1 MIMILHG
8 NIVFDPTTTPYQIE
22 PAEFPHAGT
31 PGEQYE
37 FLLRYA
43 ILAPSTHNTQPWKF
57 AIRESGVEIY
67 ADYTRRVPVA
77 DPDDRELFLS
87 LGAAIFNLRVA
98 AAHFGFRCRVSYD
111 TGGDPD
117 GPVAAASLSGGVGQD
132 ASQIGALFPFIVK
145 RRTNRNPFLLSRVPN
160 AAVEAFPKAGD
171 WGEASLV
178 LSRDGLFIERVATLV
193 AEADRVQFA
202 DSTFRREVAEWL
214 RPTRRARA
222 DGIPG
227 STLGTRG
234 VAAAL
239 APWAMKVLD
248 LGRLRAAHDRYL
260 CIEAPGLIVVVSE
273 DNKDQWLESGELL
286 EHTLLTAAK
295 EGLQCSY
302 FNMPIQV
309 ANLRRDLR
317 KLLGLSAWP
326 QLLLRIGY
334 CLMESEPTPRR
345 PLEEVLIP

>member
-1 MIMILHG
+1 MSLHA

-22 PAEFPHAGT
+22 PSEFPRAGT
-31 PGEQYE
+31 SGEQYE

-43 ILAPSTHNTQPWKF
+43 VLAPSTHNTQPWKF
-57 AIRESGVEIY
+57 AIRESGVEVY

-98 AAHFGFRCRVSYD
+98 AAHFGFLCRVTYNR
-111 TGGDPD
+111 GGGPD
-117 GPVAAASLSGGVGQD
+117 EPVAVAGLTEGEGQD
-132 ASQIGALFPFIVK
+132 GGQIDALFPFIVK

-160 AAVEAFPKAGD
+160 AAVEAFSGAGHS
-171 WGEASLV
+171 GQASMI
-178 LSRDGLFIERVATLV
+178 LSRDGGLIEQVASLV

-202 DSTFRREVAEWL
+202 DSTFRKEVAEWL
-214 RPTRRARA
+214 RPSRKARS

-227 STLGTRG
+227 STLGTKG
-234 VAAAL
+234 VAATL
-239 APWAMKVLD
+239 APWATKVLD
-248 LGRLRAAHDRYL
+248 LGRLRAAHDRNL
-260 CIEAPGLIVVVSE
+260 CIEAPGLIVIVSE
-273 DNKDQWLESGELL
+273 DTKDQWLESGELL
-286 EHTLLTAAK
+286 EHTLLTAAR

-334 CLMESEPTPRR
+334 CLAESEPTPRR
-345 PLEEVLIP
+345 PLEEMLIP

>member
-1 MIMILHG
+1 MSLHG

-22 PAEFPHAGT
+22 AAEFPRTGM
-31 PGEQYE
+31 PGEQYA

-111 TGGDPD
+111 TGGEPD
-117 GPVAAASLSGGVGQD
+117 GPVAVVRLAEGAGQDVGQID
-132 ASQIGALFPFIVK
+132 ALFPFIVE

-160 AAVEAFPKAGD
+160 AAVEAFSESGD
-171 WGEASLV
+171 SGQASLI
-178 LSRDGLFIERVATLV
+178 LSRDGKLIEQVATLV

-202 DSTFRREVAEWL
+202 DPTFRREVAEWL
-214 RPTRRARA
+214 RPTRRARP

-227 STLGTRG
+227 STLGTKG
-234 VAAAL
+234 VAATL
-239 APWAMKVLD
+239 APWATKVFD
-248 LGRLRAAHDRYL
+248 LGRLRAAHDRNL
-260 CIEAPGLIVVVSE
+260 CIEAPGLIVIVSE
-273 DNKDQWLESGELL
+273 DTKDQWLESGELL
-286 EHTLLTAAK
+286 EHTLLTAVK